1 MRKLF
6 SNGLAVFAGVVS
18 LPLSIIHAGTPAPAT
33 AEYRNTPDNDPRLTC
48 LRAFFEGSNCPAA
61 EFSPVFLE
69 ASDSNALDWRL
80 LPSISFVESTGG
92 KSARNNNIF
101 GWDSGRAVFSS
112 AVACIRSVA
121 YSLSHSHLY
130 RYKTVDE
137 ILRTYNPNAD
147 YARKVKSVMIR
158 IARSETVD

>member
-18 LPLSIIHAGTPAPAT
+18 LPFPVTHAGTAKPAT
-33 AEYRNTPDNDPRLTC
+33 AEYRNKPGKDPRLTC
-48 LRAFFEGSNCPAA
+48 LRAFFQASNCPAA
-61 EFSPVFLE
+61 AFSPAFLE
-69 ASDSNALDWRL
+69 ASDAYALDWRL

-101 GWDSGRAVFSS
+101 GWDSGRAAFSS
-112 AVACIRSVA
+112 AIDCIRFVG

-130 RYKTVDE
+130 RYKSVDG

-147 YARKVKSVMIR
+147 YARKVKSVMLS
-158 IARSETVD
+158 IAPSETLD

>member
-6 SNGLAVFAGVVS
+6 SNGLAVFAGIVS
-18 LPLSIIHAGTPAPAT
+18 LPFSIIHAETPALAS
-33 AEYRNTPDNDPRLTC
+33 AEYRNMPDNDPRLTC
-48 LRAFFEGSNCPAA
+48 LRAFFEGSHCPAA

-69 ASDSNALDWRL
+69 ASDTNALDWRL

-112 AVACIRSVA
+112 AIACIRSVA

-158 IARSETVD
+158 IASSETLD

>member
-18 LPLSIIHAGTPAPAT
+18 LPLPTTYAGTAKPVT
-33 AEYRNTPDNDPRLTC
+33 AEYRSKPDNDPRLAC
-48 LRAFFEGSNCPAA
+48 LRAFFLGNNCPAA
-61 EFSPVFLE
+61 ELSPAFLE
-69 ASDSNALDWRL
+69 ASDAYALDWRL

-112 AVACIRSVA
+112 ALDCIRSVA
-121 YSLSHSHLY
+121 YSLAHSHLY
-130 RYKTVDE
+130 KYKNVDG

-147 YARKVKSVMIR
+147 YARKVKSVMLL
-158 IARSETVD
+158 IAPSESLD

>member
-6 SNGLAVFAGVVS
+6 SIGLAVFAGVVS
-18 LPLSIIHAGTPAPAT
+18 LPLAITHAGTAEPAT
-33 AEYRNTPDNDPRLTC
+33 AEYRNKPDKDPRLAC
-48 LRAFFEGSNCPAA
+48 LRAFFEGSKCPAA
-61 EFSPVFLE
+61 ELSPVFLE
-69 ASDSNALDWRL
+69 ASDAYALDWRL

-101 GWDSGRAVFSS
+101 GWDSGRAAFSS
-112 AVACIRSVA
+112 AIACIRTVA

-130 RYKTVDE
+130 RYKSVDG

-147 YARKVKSVMIR
+147 YARKVKSVMLR
-158 IARSETVD
+158 IAPWETLD

>member
-6 SNGLAVFAGVVS
+6 SNGLAIVAGVVS
-18 LPLSIIHAGTPAPAT
+18 LPLPISHAACLKSAT
-33 AEYRNTPDNDPRLTC
+33 AEYRNKPDKDPRLAC
-48 LRAFFEGSNCPAA
+48 LRAFFEGSNCPVSQ
-61 EFSPVFLE
+61 FSPVFLE
-69 ASDSNALDWRL
+69 ASDTYALDWRL

-92 KSARNNNIF
+92 KSARNNNLF

-112 AVACIRSVA
+112 AIDCIRSVA

-130 RYKTVDE
+130 RYKNVDE
-137 ILRTYNPNAD
+137 ILKTYNPNAD

-158 IARSETVD
+158 IARSETLD

>member
-6 SNGLAVFAGVVS
+6 SNGLAMFAGMVS
-18 LPLSIIHAGTPAPAT
+18 LPLATSHAGTATPAT
-33 AEYRNTPDNDPRLTC
+33 AEYRNQPDKDPRLAC
-48 LRAFFEGSNCPAA
+48 LRAFFEGTNCPAA
-61 EFSPVFLE
+61 SLSPVFLE
-69 ASDSNALDWRL
+69 ASDTYALDWRL

-112 AVACIRSVA
+112 AIACIRSVA

-130 RYKTVDE
+130 RYKNVDG

-147 YARKVKSVMIR
+147 YARKVKSVMLR
-158 IARSETVD
+158 IASSEMLD